1 MWGESMINMSKLKMP
16 KLKMNKR
23 AFILTAGNNCFNFH
37 NLYWTMF
44 YCKW

>member
-23 AFILTAGNNCFNFH
+23 AFILTAGIIVLIFII
-37 NLYWTMF
+37 YID
-44 YCKW
+44 